1 MIYFDNSSTTY
12 KKPKCVINAVKKGLT
27 KYSANPG
34 RGSHTLSLMAGDQV
48 LDTRI
53 NLANYFNLPNPENV
67 IFTSGCTESLNL
79 AILGTAKD
87 NGHIVTTMLEHN
99 SVLRTI
105 NELKKTHNITYTLVK
120 PNQNGIINPKDI
132 EKAITNKTYLII
144 VNHTSNV
151 IGSTQNINMI
161 GKIAKEKN
169 LLFLVDGAQSIGHEK
184 IDMQKD
190 NINLL
195 CGTAHKGLYGPQG
208 VGFLLINNANVYPI
222 KFGGT
227 GTNSASIVQPLGYPE
242 GLESGTGATPNIL
255 GLNAG
260 LNYVSRRI
268 KKINFKIEK
277 LSKIILDYL
286 NSEPKIKVFS
296 TNTKSGVIGFLIK
309 SLDSSDVV
317 NLLNNVYG
325 ICVRGGLQCA
335 PMVHEFLGT
344 TNPGIV
350 RVSLGYF
357 NTKREVKYFI
367 KSMKNLLQC
376 YTNWIFE

>member
-12 KKPKCVINAVKKGLT
+12 KKPKCVIKAVKKALT

-34 RGSHTLSLMAGDQV
+34 RGSHNLSLIASDKV

-53 NLANYFNLPNPENV
+53 NLANYFNLPNFENV

-79 AILGTAKD
+79 AILGSAKK

-105 NELKKTHNITYTLVK
+105 TQLTKTHNITYTLVN
-120 PNQNGIINPKDI
+120 PNKEGIINPYDI
-132 EKAITNKTYLII
+132 EKAITPKTYLII

-151 IGSTQNINMI
+151 IGSTQDINKI
-161 GKIAKEKN
+161 GEIAKKHKV
-169 LLFLVDGAQSIGHEK
+169 LFLVDGAQSIGHEQ

-208 VGFLLINNANVYPI
+208 VGFLLINNKSISPI

-227 GTNSASIVQPLGYPE
+227 GTNSASIIQPTGNPE
-242 GLESGTGATPNIL
+242 SLESGTGPTPNII

-260 LNYVSRRI
+260 LEFVCKRFNKINLKI
-268 KKINFKIEK
+268 KKLSFKI
-277 LSKIILDYL
+277 LNYL
-286 NSEPKIKVFS
+286 NSEPKIKVYT
-296 TNTKSGVIGFLIK
+296 TNTKSGVIGFEVK
-309 SLDSSDVV
+309 DLDSSEVV

-335 PMVHEFLGT
+335 PKVHEFLGT
-344 TNPGIV
+344 TKQGLV
-350 RVSLGYF
+350 RISVSYF
-357 NTKREVKYFI
+357 NTMHEVNYLI
-367 KSMKNLLQC
+367 KSIKNLLKM
-376 YTNWIFE
+376 YLN